1 MNWYC
6 VQQVIYYATF
16 SYIQDMQAGE
26 FGHQE
31 VASIHQL
38 TASAL
43 MHAALE
49 CL

>member
-1 MNWYC
+1 MLLTAFFN
-6 VQQVIYYATF
+6 QL
-16 SYIQDMQAGE
+16 QDNIMQAGV

-43 MHAALE
+43 INAILE